1 MTESI
6 LDPQQ
11 HQRLIQ
17 DMTHVCK
24 TANVLPA
31 YVHKS
36 MHGVCSEGE
45 ISWVKNFRAHQGAG
59 TGLALVGVANP
70 EARIMSIAGALL
82 RNYVDARVLS
92 VASVLALK
100 DANSLPDCTV
110 MLIPNLFMRS
120 KGTGLPSWK
129 IQIIYDLMLSRLT
142 SNKPTVIYVEEMEAL
157 ASEYGRVFADHI
169 AQHYKTVE
177 Q

>member
-1 MTESI
+1 MTDSI

-11 HQRLIQ
+11 HERLIQ
-17 DMTHVCK
+17 DMAHVCK
-24 TANVLPA
+24 TANVLPT

-36 MHGVCSEGE
+36 MYGICSEDE
-45 ISWVKNFRAHQGAG
+45 ISWVQNFRTHQSQG
-59 TGLALVGVANP
+59 TGLALVGVDNP
-70 EARIMSIAGALL
+70 EARIMSIAGALI

-92 VASVLALK
+92 VASVLSLR

-110 MLIPNLFMRS
+110 LLIPNLFMRS

-142 SNKPTVIYVEEMEAL
+142 SNKPTVVYVEDMDAL
-157 ASEYGRVFADHI
+157 ASEYGRLFADHLNL
-169 AQHYKTVE
+169 HYKTVA
-177 Q
+177 